1 MKDIARSRIT
11 YYSLAREI
19 LMKNHPKIFN
29 SLLILALVFMTGM
42 AVFLI
47 SDILSFGSD
56 SSYKGVLAGL
66 NLQEKEKSFLSA
78 YSSKKDGNQ
87 GLLVANNSYNASGN
101 LSRANNLS
109 KQNEALGSSNSSRIG
124 NSSQSIQTSGGVV
137 AGDGSSSGSS
147 NKPNNNKKD
156 STNVAIHH
164 SHSSGSS
171 ASSSKSAKEI
181 KSQENLT
188 QARIIGINQTSMNQ
202 SGFNSSLAKEL
213 EKRNILTSYSVGNN
227 SSSNRANDDS
237 IRDPQI
243 RIDFKTDLTTKS
255 KPENSQNSGE
265 IGAETV
271 PGSDIRSD
279 SKSTAI
285 ESRREAR
292 RLALAQK
299 NARKPAQTSQVTAT
313 SKSQNRLQSTRD
325 QQIANRNKL
334 INERKSQST
343 QSRAISQRRS
353 RPT

>member
-66 NLQEKEKSFLSA
+66 NLQEMEKSFLSA
-78 YSSKKDGNQ
+78 NSSKKDNDQ
-87 GLLVANNSYNASGN
+87 GLLVANN
-101 LSRANNLS
+101 LT
-109 KQNEALGSSNSSRIG
+109 KQIEALGSSNSSRIG
-124 NSSQSIQTSGGVV
+124 NSGGVV
-137 AGDGSSSGSS
+137 VGDGSSSGSS
-147 NKPNNNKKD
+147 NKPNNIKKD
-156 STNVAIHH
+156 STNGAIHH

-171 ASSSKSAKEI
+171 ASSSKSTKEI
-181 KSQENLT
+181 KIQENLT
-188 QARIIGINQTSMNQ
+188 QARIIEINQTSMNQ
-202 SGFNSSLAKEL
+202 SGFSSSLAKEL
-213 EKRNILTSYSVGNN
+213 EKRNILSSYSVGNN
-227 SSSNRANDDS
+227 SSSNRANGDS
-237 IRDPQI
+237 FGNPQM

-255 KPENSQNSGE
+255 KSENSQNSGE
-265 IGAETV
+265 IGGETI

-279 SKSTAI
+279 SKSTSI

-299 NARKPAQTSQVTAT
+299 NARKPAQTSQVTAS

-334 INERKSQST
+334 INERKSQAT